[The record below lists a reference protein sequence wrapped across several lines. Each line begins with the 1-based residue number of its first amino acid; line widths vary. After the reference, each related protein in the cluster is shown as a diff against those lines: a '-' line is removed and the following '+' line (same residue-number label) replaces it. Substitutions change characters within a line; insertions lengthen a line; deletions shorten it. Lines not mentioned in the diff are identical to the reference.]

1 MKHFSILILG
11 MFGVWLSAG
20 HAQEAAK
27 PSPAAIQFFES
38 KVRPVLAENCF
49 SCHGDKKQRG
59 SLRLD
64 SLAAIL
70 EGGDQGPALVPGHP
84 EKSLIAKAITHDDKD
99 FKMPPT
105 KKLAREQIAD
115 LTNWIKMG
123 APWPGGTNTAAPV
136 ARKGEKPI
144 TAEERAHWAFQPVKR
159 PALPAVKNR
168 AWIANPIDAFVLAGL
183 EAKGLGPNP
192 PAASQELLRRVH
204 YDLTGLP
211 PTLKEI
217 EEFERDCANAKP
229 QAAYEKLIDRL
240 LDSPRYGEKWG
251 RHWLDLVRYAET
263 NSYERD
269 NPKPHVWRYRD
280 YVIRAFNQDKPY
292 DQFIKEQL
300 AGDEFGSPGE
310 PGALATGVNP
320 DALIATGFY
329 RLGIWDDEPSDPVQA
344 RYDGLDDIVATTG
357 QVFLGLTFDCARCHD
372 HKIDPILQKDYYRLV
387 SFFHNINHYRNG
399 GPTDEQPI
407 GTAEQREEF
416 AKAARKIQQERGKL
430 QAQIAAIE
438 NEFRLLSK
446 AQAGGNDLDDLRYR
460 FYRNAWN
467 SLPDFA
473 QFKHEDEG
481 KLPKSLFDLSPR
493 TRNEA
498 IGFVFEGNLIVPQAG
513 KYTFYLD
520 SDDGSRL
527 TLDGNKILEYD
538 GIHGLGKVQKV
549 SLQLSQGRLPI
560 KLEYFQNVFGY
571 GLYVAWSGPGFDKR
585 MLSAPNE
592 SAPSQDIIKL
602 IRRDGARILGQ
613 KKYDQWEELTFA
625 LNESRKADKM
635 PKIDMAL
642 CVTEPGP
649 SGSQRPR
656 SSTAWRAAIRSKRS
670 RSCSRIG
677 RSRCSRP

>member
-123 APWPGGTNTAAPV
+123 APWPGGSKTSAPV

-159 PALPAVKNR
+159 PALLAVKNR

-229 QAAYEKLIDRL
+229 QAAYEKLVDRL
-240 LDSPRYGEKWG
+240 LDSPRYGEK
-251 RHWLDLVRYAET
+251 
-263 NSYERD
+263 
-269 NPKPHVWRYRD
+269 
-280 YVIRAFNQDKPY
+280 
-292 DQFIKEQL
+292 
-300 AGDEFGSPGE
+300 
-310 PGALATGVNP
+310 
-320 DALIATGFY
+320 
-329 RLGIWDDEPSDPVQA
+329 
-344 RYDGLDDIVATTG
+344 
-357 QVFLGLTFDCARCHD
+357 
-372 HKIDPILQKDYYRLV
+372 
-387 SFFHNINHYRNG
+387 
-399 GPTDEQPI
+399 
-407 GTAEQREEF
+407 
-416 AKAARKIQQERGKL
+416 
-430 QAQIAAIE
+430 
-438 NEFRLLSK
+438 
-446 AQAGGNDLDDLRYR
+446 
-460 FYRNAWN
+460 
-467 SLPDFA
+467 
-473 QFKHEDEG
+473 
-481 KLPKSLFDLSPR
+481 
-493 TRNEA
+493 
-498 IGFVFEGNLIVPQAG
+498 
-513 KYTFYLD
+513 
-520 SDDGSRL
+520 
-527 TLDGNKILEYD
+527 
-538 GIHGLGKVQKV
+538 
-549 SLQLSQGRLPI
+549 
-560 KLEYFQNVFGY
+560 
-571 GLYVAWSGPGFDKR
+571 
-585 MLSAPNE
+585 
-592 SAPSQDIIKL
+592 
-602 IRRDGARILGQ
+602 
-613 KKYDQWEELTFA
+613 
-625 LNESRKADKM
+625 
-635 PKIDMAL
+635 
-642 CVTEPGP
+642 
-649 SGSQRPR
+649 
-656 SSTAWRAAIRSKRS
+656 
-670 RSCSRIG
+670 
-677 RSRCSRP
+677 